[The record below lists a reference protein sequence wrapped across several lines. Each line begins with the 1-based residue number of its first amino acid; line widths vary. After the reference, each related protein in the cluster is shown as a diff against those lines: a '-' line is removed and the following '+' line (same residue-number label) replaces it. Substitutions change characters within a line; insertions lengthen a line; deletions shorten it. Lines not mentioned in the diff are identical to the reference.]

1 MRQMAPLGLNT
12 GLLLVW
18 LLSLAWPTLVLAA
31 PRFAAVPS
39 VSINAPGQV
48 FIGSSFSF
56 TVTFDNTGADT
67 GYGPY
72 LDVFLPLSGADGI
85 VGGPND
91 GISFSAASYLGA
103 PVTTQTLGCP
113 AGSTVTHPLTNQTV
127 TCPAQPAGLFSPF
140 VWQMVVVTL
149 PFGSFVP
156 GQPPIEVAVNAQL
169 SNYADLNVP
178 LPIWVGGGFMFG
190 QDPLNNPGSDPP
202 VSASR
207 VQTSPNPTAALI
219 TLSKTYSGPEDE
231 TATGPN
237 FPRRYTVT
245 ATIAAGQ
252 TLSNFVLSDSL
263 PGNMQFVSLVSTSP
277 GGASCSLPSTSTPG
291 GSISCSFG
299 SVSGSVSL
307 TFEFFIPLRD
317 ANGNL
322 ILDPA
327 TGDDVTSCNNAAAS
341 GNWTPLDPRDSLT
354 TITQNP
360 AGCEHT
366 LTDKSIAIQKGVAN
380 LSASPLSP
388 GDVLEYTLDIQ
399 ISDFF
404 VFDQVV
410 VTDVLSDGQ
419 RWDASFT
426 PTLQIAG
433 NPSTLYDSSGAFN
446 SANYTIDTSQIGNSG
461 PNPPDD
467 GTNGTTTITFRISNE
482 IISRGQDGRLIG
494 GCVPPGGT
502 GGVDSNCG
510 TTNDGPTTARIVF
523 RAVVQEEFSD
533 TYPSGDAS
541 VDQNDVLTNTVSVGG
556 RILSNTDAT
565 TPTGYDEEDTSA
577 SSLRIPQGS
586 IAKSIYALN
595 GNTDFSTPVRI
606 SPGDVV
612 TYRVRYDL
620 QTSDF
625 EDLVITDYLPLP
637 IFNAA
642 EVGTFSNT
650 ICGIPIAGNAC
661 LGPAST
667 YHTFSGAVTPTF
679 STSGMSANNSL
690 TWNYGRYDSAHNAPS
705 TIDLLFSVTVRTD
718 PFADG
723 LFLTNQANGREGS
736 TNSTGSTSNGIVQVQ
751 LQQPVV
757 SISKGVVWS
766 NNAAAQ
772 FSPAAVGP
780 ITFNGAAAT
789 CAARLG
795 ETLTSGGLTA
805 SPVNSNVSNVD
816 AGDTLMMA
824 VILENTGRYSAYD
837 VQVRDSLPAGMTL
850 VSGSLCVTDG
860 TGDAFTYTGSESSF
874 FSAAGITLVDPG
886 PTATPPG
893 ALDPGRQGDGS
904 VINDGRN
911 IAVIT
916 YLVTL
921 DSSVDAGSTLT
932 NIATLLAY
940 AGAEGAANHVP
951 GGLSDDARTTIAN
964 PAVNKQLTATEI
976 NDASNSNT
984 QAVIGELVTYTVT
997 LTVPEGDT
1005 PGAQLVDTLDSG
1017 LAFVDCQSISNSAGV
1032 STDLSG
1038 GFSAACSSPV
1048 VTNSGRTVTFNLGNI
1063 TNANTDNAVAETITL
1078 TYRAVVLNVS
1088 GNQAGTLLNNSARLS
1103 WSNGSVTASAP
1114 NVTVI
1119 EPVLQIAKS
1128 VSPTVTDAGNT
1139 VAFTVTLTNP
1149 VSGSTTAYDVQW
1161 SDTIPGGLSYV
1172 TGSLNLG
1179 SCTASTPPTLN
1190 DAGAPAL
1197 SGSGGVFQPGQ
1208 SCTITF
1214 DATVQYAVSPGQTI
1228 TNTAEV
1234 RWSSLSGTVNDRS
1247 PYNTDSDERD
1257 GSGGVNDYLASG
1269 STNLT
1274 IQSAA
1279 PGKYL
1284 MTTSEVHTGAVSG
1297 TQRVAIGEIVRYRI
1311 VVQLPEG
1318 SSPNFQIRDLLPAG
1332 LQFLD
1337 DGTTRF
1343 ALVADGVGISSSGV
1357 GIIPAVNTASCTLSG
1372 TSADAT
1378 TPSSP
1383 LPCILPDA
1391 NIGSDSSTTADPDNY
1406 GSDVD
1411 VYFKFGSLIN
1421 NDNDADGEFVVV
1433 EFNALVLNIGANTA
1447 GTTRGN
1453 QARVLIN
1460 GSQNGSDS
1468 SVVNV
1473 TIAEPDLTISKA
1485 QTSVSDGGDTV
1496 TYTLTITAASGGTN
1510 RATAFDLTVSDALDS
1525 YLTPNTTSV
1534 TINSTQAAA
1543 CTGNG
1548 GGTTP
1553 FSTGSSWSGNTLTV
1567 TATCLDPGSSITVTF
1582 SATVNANVPAG
1593 YTIPNTA
1600 NLTYTSLPGGNGT
1613 TPNPTG
1619 STTPGTSGSGTGE
1632 RQTNRSAT
1640 VNQTLAVPQISK
1652 ESPAPTAYPIG
1663 ATVTYPIRITLP
1675 EGVTRNLR
1683 VTDAVPSGMQYVSF
1697 SVDTTGFNGTVT
1709 GTPTVTGGVSDG
1721 DDVVFNFGD
1730 VTTNADNVTTN
1741 NAFTLNITLRVL
1753 DVSGNQIGSVLTN
1766 SASLTYTP
1774 GTGSSDV
1781 SISGGSQN
1789 ITVHEPIITTTKS
1802 VTPASGVQAGST
1814 VTYTVRFTNTGTS
1827 TAYEV
1832 TAQDV
1837 LAQGVAYNN
1846 DAACTLFDGSTS
1858 QGIGV
1863 SVSISGGTLTF
1874 DGNPSGAWDIPAGGY
1889 IECTYTATAQSS
1901 LHLDGFHTNTIDADW
1916 SSLPGSDPNGRVYDD
1931 SVNRPGVDGTQ
1942 DNASANFTSPAAAI
1956 AKSDNNTSGAVI
1968 GQVIDYTLTLTS
1980 PSGTLRNAI
1989 IRDTLP
1995 AGLIYVVGSQS
2006 VGSGISPAPTFTVS
2020 SPNDGSAAVTL
2031 EWNFDDAV
2039 ISNSPVTITFQAQ
2052 VANVA
2057 ANQNG
2062 SERTNTVTLLYTT
2075 AEGTPVSRTASD
2087 SLTILEPE
2095 LEILKTVSDSAP
2107 PPGGTVTYTL
2117 TVRHTSTSAAAA
2129 FDLTWS
2135 DLIPGG
2141 LSYVP
2146 GSLTHVSGVAPGTLN
2161 ASPPNLTASWA
2172 SLPLGSQSVLT
2183 YQLSVPPGSNGQSYD
2198 NTASIGW
2205 SSLAGTVNGE
2215 RNDSGGVNDYTASA
2229 QASLTST
2236 GPDLAIEKSDGGSS
2250 AVPGGVIVYT
2260 LTYRNN
2266 GNGAASGVV
2275 ITETV
2280 PAHTTFMAGLS
2291 SPGWSCADGSVGGT
2305 TCTYTIGTLASGSNG
2320 TLTFAV
2326 RVDNP
2331 VPAGVTQIANTVS
2344 IGDDGSRGPDPKPGD
2359 NRASDTTPLT
2369 AAPDL
2374 AISKD
2379 DGVNTAQPGDLLS
2392 YTLTYRNNGN
2402 QTATGVVISETV
2414 PLHTTFVAGSSSPGW
2429 SCANGSVGGTTCT
2442 YTIGTL
2448 ASGSSGTLTFAVR
2461 VDNPVPE
2468 GVTQIANTVSI
2479 ADDGDN
2485 GPDPTPGDNT
2495 DSDTDELSAAPD
2507 LAISKDD
2514 GVNVT
2519 APGATLMYTLRIE
2532 NRGNQMATGVVVTD
2546 TLPVGVTF
2554 VSASDGATYEE
2565 STRLVTWPPFD
2576 LPAQSAA
2583 VTRTLTVQVN
2593 DPLSVEITSLLNT
2606 AVVRDDGQNG
2616 IDPTP
2621 DDNTATDEN
2630 VIGQGGKAIVE
2641 TNQDFTVLPQVAIGE
2656 ILTYEVR
2663 FKVEAGQQIADLI
2676 FSDVLDEGLAF
2687 VACDEVNASA
2697 EGLVSSRGEISGLC
2711 TSAVISAYP
2720 PGSSEPQQRGRYMT
2734 LDFGNLNNPTEQ
2746 DIDLIIRYRVV
2757 VLNSSAN
2764 VRGKL
2769 LNNQAEWK
2777 WDGGS
2782 LSMQAREVRIVEPT
2796 LTVVKTVD
2804 PDVGLPG
2811 ATVTFRLLVKADPAS
2826 DTSAWDVL
2834 LTDTLPR
2841 GLTYVPGTL
2850 RFVSGLL
2857 PNVLDDSA
2865 APLLRVG
2872 WEVFPPDAPETI
2884 LAFEAEI
2891 GNLSP
2896 GDTVENVALLS
2907 WSSLPG
2913 VVQNPQSPY
2922 NPQSDERRF
2931 QPGSP
2936 LNTYGSQ
2943 ADVSISSPLLPDTG
2957 FAPRQ
2962 VTVLPAQP
2970 AGRRYSNISGLW
2982 LEIPALGIR
2991 RNIVGVPLQE
3001 GVWDV
3006 TWLNNLVGWLEG
3018 SAYPTRPGNTVLT
3031 GHVYDANGLP
3041 GVFVGLHTLKWGDEI
3056 LIRTSTAT
3064 YRYQV
3069 REVRR
3074 VLPGDIS
3081 ALRHEERDWLT
3092 LITCQGYQ
3100 EAQNRYQWRV
3110 VVRAVL
3116 IEVTP

>member
-1 MRQMAPLGLNT
+1 MKQGIKFGWSAAI
-12 GLLLVW
+12 VFIW
-18 LLSLAWPTLVLAA
+18 LFSVIFPARVSAA

-72 LDVFLPLSGADGI
+72 LDVFLPLSGADGTT
-85 VGGPND
+85 GGPND
-91 GISFSAASYLGA
+91 GISFGAASYLGA
-103 PVTTQTLGCP
+103 PVTTQTLNCP

-127 TCPAQPAGLFSPF
+127 TCPPQPAGLFSPF

-178 LPIWVGGGFMFG
+178 LPIWAGGGFMFG
-190 QDPLNNPGSDPP
+190 QDPLNNPASDPP
-202 VSASR
+202 ISAAR

-219 TLSKTYSGPEDE
+219 TLSKAYSGPEDE

-291 GSISCSFG
+291 GSISCSFD
-299 SVSGSVSL
+299 SISGSVSL

-322 ILDPA
+322 ILDPD
-327 TGDDVTSCNNAAAS
+327 TGNDETSCNNTAAS
-341 GNWTPLDPRDSLT
+341 GDWTPLDPRDSLT

-419 RWDASFT
+419 RWDVTFT
-426 PTLQIAG
+426 PTLQVNGNSYGLPSAG
-433 NPSTLYDSSGAFN
+433 MQAANVEVAC
-446 SANYTIDTSQIGNSG
+446 NYTGAVPSPPAPPAACDTLD
-461 PNPPDD
+461 PAAD
-467 GTNGTTTITFRISNE
+467 NGQTTLTFFVSDE
-482 IISRGQDGRLIG
+482 IFSRVQDGRLIG

-502 GGVDSNCG
+502 KGGDSNCG

-541 VDQNDVLTNTVSVGG
+541 VDQNDVLTNTVSVRG

-565 TPTGYDEEDTSA
+565 TPTGYEEDTSA

-650 ICGIPIAGNAC
+650 ICGIPVAGNTC

-667 YHTFSGAVTPTF
+667 YHTLSGAVTPTF

-780 ITFNGAAAT
+780 VTFNGAAAT

-795 ETLTSGGLTA
+795 GTLTSGGLTA

-932 NIATLLAY
+932 DTATLLAY

-951 GGLSDDARTTIAN
+951 GGLSDDARTTIAS

-1005 PGAQLVDTLDSG
+1005 PDAQLVDTLDSG

-1038 GFSAACSSPV
+1038 GFSVACSSPV
-1048 VTNSGRTVTFNLGNI
+1048 VTDSGRTVTFNLGNI

-1119 EPVLQIAKS
+1119 EPVIQIAKS

-1284 MTTSEVHTGAVSG
+1284 MTTSEVHTGAVSA

-1318 SSPNFQIRDLLPAG
+1318 SSPNFQIHDLLPAG

-1357 GIIPAVNTASCTLSG
+1357 GIIPAVDTASCTLNG

-1391 NIGSDSSTTADPDNY
+1391 NIGSDSSTTADPDSY

-1460 GSQNGSDS
+1460 GLQNGSDS

-1553 FSTGSSWSGNTLTV
+1553 FSTDSSWSGNTLTV

-1593 YTIPNTA
+1593 YTIPNIA
-1600 NLTYTSLPGGNGT
+1600 NLTYTSLPGSDGT
-1613 TPNPTG
+1613 IPNPTG

-1683 VTDAVPSGMQYVSF
+1683 VTDAVPNGMLYVSF

-1789 ITVHEPIITTTKS
+1789 ITVQEPRIATAKS

-1846 DAACTLFDGSTS
+1846 DAACTLIDGSTS

-1874 DGNPSGAWDIPAGGY
+1874 DGDPSGSWDIPAGGY

-1901 LHLDGFHTNTIDADW
+1901 LHLDGDHTNTIDADW
-1916 SSLPGSDPNGRVYDD
+1916 SSLPGSDPNERVYDD

-1942 DNASANFTSPAAAI
+1942 DTTSATFTSPAATI

-1989 IRDTLP
+1989 IRDALP

-2107 PPGGTVTYTL
+2107 PLGGTVTYTL

-2183 YQLSVPPGSNGQSYD
+2183 YQLNIPAGSNGQSYN

-2205 SSLAGTVNGE
+2205 SSLTGTVNGE

-2280 PAHTTFMAGLS
+2280 PAHTTFMAGSS
-2291 SPGWSCADGSVGGT
+2291 SPGWSCAD
-2305 TCTYTIGTLASGSNG
+2305 
-2320 TLTFAV
+2320 
-2326 RVDNP
+2326 
-2331 VPAGVTQIANTVS
+2331 
-2344 IGDDGSRGPDPKPGD
+2344 
-2359 NRASDTTPLT
+2359 
-2369 AAPDL
+2369 
-2374 AISKD
+2374 
-2379 DGVNTAQPGDLLS
+2379 
-2392 YTLTYRNNGN
+2392 
-2402 QTATGVVISETV
+2402 
-2414 PLHTTFVAGSSSPGW
+2414 
-2429 SCANGSVGGTTCT
+2429 GSVGGTTCT

-2461 VDNPVPE
+2461 VINPVPD
-2468 GVTQIANTVSI
+2468 GVEQIANTVTI
-2479 ADDGDN
+2479 GDDGSR
-2485 GPDPTPGDNT
+2485 GPDPNPEDNT
-2495 DSDTDELSAAPD
+2495 ASDTTPLTAAPD

-2576 LPAQSAA
+2576 LPAQSVA

-2663 FKVEAGQQIADLI
+2663 FQVKAGQQIADLI

-2734 LDFGNLNNPTEQ
+2734 LDFGNLNNPTEK

-2957 FAPRQ
+2957 FAPWQ